1 MCVSCVLS
9 VICAGEDSISSRA
22 VDVYEVE
29 LEKPLAIGTLPSH
42 GFHQFSVDM

>member
-1 MCVSCVLS
+1 MCVRY

-42 GFHQFSVDM
+42 GLPLFSPVPK